1 MFIILLEIINQN
13 SDYFDKLIII
23 DENKFIANNKIKLA
37 IIPKT
42 LTDISI
48 QITTIATGK
57 AVFHCNKFMLY
68 KNSIHNS
75 VNYRLLHQHICHL
88 FVVTAPCVAIPCHN
102 STEGILSQSII
113 N

>member
-48 QITTIATGK
+48 QITTIVAQVK
-57 AVFHCNKFMLY
+57 
-68 KNSIHNS
+68 
-75 VNYRLLHQHICHL
+75 LHFIAL
-88 FVVTAPCVAIPCHN
+88 IRVI
-102 STEGILSQSII
+102 
-113 N
+113 